1 MRTRTKT
8 TPLRLPRKLAYSAL
22 GVAVFG
28 TLACSTQSN
37 ATADASVDAPEDT
50 LTADATDAPSDAV
63 SEADGTTDAVPAD
76 DSSTDGLTDAIAD
89 AACGVCDGVCQYY
102 CGSSGQVDGAVC
114 PGAICDLS
122 ECPLDAGCEPFV

>member
-8 TPLRLPRKLAYSAL
+8 TPLRLPQKLAYSAL

-28 TLACSTQSN
+28 TLACSTQSSS
-37 ATADASVDAPEDT
+37 TADAATDALADT
-50 LTADATDAPSDAV
+50 LTADATDAPTDAV
-63 SEADGTTDAVPAD
+63 SEADGTTDALPAD
-76 DSSTDGLTDAIAD
+76 DSPTEGATDALAD
-89 AACGVCDGVCQYY
+89 AACVCDGVCQYF